1 LGQTKE
7 AKIKEINDFRLKTQV
22 MLPLAFLVFL
32 YMLWEMAGGSK
43 FIPME
48 IYDKVL
54 LVIAS
59 VALFWAGQPFL
70 KGFYNFLRFGA
81 ANMDTLVG
89 IGTSTAFVYSAVL
102 VLFPTVKT
110 IWGLPDMLFFD
121 VTIVVV
127 GFIVFGKYLEVNS
140 KLKTGQALEKL
151 FSLQAK
157 DALVLRDG
165 QEVRIPLAEVRVGER
180 VLVKPGMKIPVDG
193 RVVLGMSHVDESMV
207 TGEAFPAKKLVGS
220 DVVGGTINKEGSLEF
235 TATKIGKDT
244 LLSHIIEMVKQA
256 QGSKAP
262 IEKLADRISAVFV
275 PVVLVIA
282 FVSLAVWLFWGAKVL
297 GFEQALSYGILSFV
311 SVLVI
316 ACPCALGLAT
326 PTAIIVGVG
335 KGAENGILIKNAE
348 SLEKLEKVDVVV
360 VDKTGTLTE
369 GRPEVVKIER
379 LQINGLNESQ
389 LLQLAASLESKSE
402 HPLAEAVV
410 KRARNEKLSL
420 LAVTDFQNWPG
431 QGVSGTLEGRKY
443 FVGSGAWSKVLGLD
457 IPKFDADLNGQT
469 VVYLFSEKI
478 ALARLSITDPVKPNA
493 KTTVEELK
501 RLGVR
506 VIMLSG
512 DESATA
518 AHIAS
523 QLGIEESFGNLLP
536 QDKAGKIKALQQQGQ
551 VVAMA
556 GDGINDAPALAQANV
571 GIAMATGTDVAIETA
586 DIALLHGDIS
596 KILQAIKLSRFTL
609 RGVRQNLFWAF
620 AYNIIGVPL
629 AAGLLF
635 PFFGWLLNPAFAGA
649 AMALSSV
656 SVVANSLRLKA
667 KKIK

>member
-1 LGQTKE
+1 MEYLMPPQKR
-7 AKIKEINDFRLKTQV
+7 KIKMSRT
-22 MLPLAFLVFL
+22 
-32 YMLWEMAGGSK
+32 
-43 FIPME
+43 
-48 IYDKVL
+48 
-54 LVIAS
+54 
-59 VALFWAGQPFL
+59 
-70 KGFYNFLRFGA
+70 RA
-81 ANMDTLVG
+81 A
-89 IGTSTAFVYSAVL
+89 
-102 VLFPTVKT
+102 
-110 IWGLPDMLFFD
+110 
-121 VTIVVV
+121 
-127 GFIVFGKYLEVNS
+127 
-140 KLKTGQALEKL
+140 
-151 FSLQAK
+151 
-157 DALVLRDG
+157 
-165 QEVRIPLAEVRVGER
+165 RIQ
-180 VLVKPGMKIPVDG
+180 
-193 RVVLGMSHVDESMV
+193 H
-207 TGEAFPAKKLVGS
+207 
-220 DVVGGTINKEGSLEF
+220 
-235 TATKIGKDT
+235 
-244 LLSHIIEMVKQA
+244 
-256 QGSKAP
+256 
-262 IEKLADRISAVFV
+262 
-275 PVVLVIA
+275 
-282 FVSLAVWLFWGAKVL
+282 
-297 GFEQALSYGILSFV
+297 
-311 SVLVI
+311 
-316 ACPCALGLAT
+316 
-326 PTAIIVGVG
+326 
-335 KGAENGILIKNAE
+335 
-348 SLEKLEKVDVVV
+348 
-360 VDKTGTLTE
+360 
-369 GRPEVVKIER
+369 
-379 LQINGLNESQ
+379 
-389 LLQLAASLESKSE
+389 
-402 HPLAEAVV
+402 
-410 KRARNEKLSL
+410 
-420 LAVTDFQNWPG
+420 WPG